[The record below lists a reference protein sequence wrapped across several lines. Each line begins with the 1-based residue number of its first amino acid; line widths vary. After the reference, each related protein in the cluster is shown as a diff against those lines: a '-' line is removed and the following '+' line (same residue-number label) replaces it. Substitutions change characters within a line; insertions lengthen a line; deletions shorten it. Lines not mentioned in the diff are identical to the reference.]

1 MPPSAT
7 PSRVTIHD
15 VARHAGVSHQT
26 VSRVMNEHP
35 SVAATT
41 RQKVLDAIQTLRYQP
56 NLAARSLVTQRSG
69 TLGVVG
75 FGLTYYGPA
84 QMIVNIEQAARARG
98 YGVALASLPELSEN
112 EIERS
117 LLELRRQNVDGI
129 LLIAPLRGADT
140 GRIRHLC
147 GDVPFVLV
155 DADDASSEPGGVPGA
170 TIDQKAGACLAAQH
184 LISLGH
190 ERIAMLSGPQRW
202 HDGRLRLEGWR
213 EALTEAGIS
222 PAAVLEGDWSAA
234 SGFGLTQELLA
245 GRTPFTGLLVGNDQ
259 MALGALWALH
269 ERGVAV
275 PDDVS
280 IVGFDDI
287 PESRF
292 FHPPLTTVRQDFA
305 ALGALSLAAL
315 LGALEPGASSR
326 SAHVLKPELL
336 LRASTAAPTTRS

>member
-1 MPPSAT
+1 MSASAPS
-7 PSRVTIHD
+7 SRVTIHD

-41 RQKVLDAIQTLRYQP
+41 RQKVLDAIQALRYQP

-84 QMIVNIEQAARARG
+84 QMIVNIEQAARGRG
-98 YGVALASLPELSEN
+98 YGVALASIPELSET
-112 EIERS
+112 EIERAV
-117 LLELRRQNVDGI
+117 LELRRQNVDGI
-129 LLIAPLRGADT
+129 LLITPLRGADAE
-140 GRIRHLC
+140 RIRSLC
-147 GDVPFVLV
+147 GSVPFVLV
-155 DADDASSEPGGVPGA
+155 DTTESSGVPGV

-184 LISLGH
+184 LVSLGH
-190 ERIAMLSGPQRW
+190 QRVALLSGPSRW
-202 HDGRLRLEGWR
+202 HDARLRLEGWR
-213 EALTEAGIS
+213 EALSEAGLT
-222 PAAVLEGDWSAA
+222 PAAVLEGDWSAG

-245 GRTPFTGLLVGNDQ
+245 ARTPFTGLLVGNDQ

-292 FHPPLTTVRQDFA
+292 FHPPLSTVRQDFA
-305 ALGALSLAAL
+305 ALGSLSLAAL
-315 LGALEPGASSR
+315 LEAIESPTSSR
-326 SAHVLKPELL
+326 PAHVLTPELL
-336 LRASTAAPTTRS
+336 VRASTAAPPSQS